1 MWKVIAD
8 SIQLVVPTYR
18 SARTAKVGTLTIT
31 RRRYL
36 PHMSLSV
43 FLSAPIHRS
52 SSMSRFA
59 LGSSLGATKRHEEP
73 RKADVNNLSPRWLV
87 YSPVLVQD
95 RVATRVARLRRGQC
109 CRPRVRFHVM
119 AMNRKHVAPR
129 REQFGGIANSLTTVF
144 VLGAKCGL
152 ALGAG
157 DWASSCPRHLYTLY
171 TTRHVPSYFGCGHS
185 CYALWLYRK
194 LDI

>member
-73 RKADVNNLSPRWLV
+73 RKADVNNLSPRECAQMVGLQ
-87 YSPVLVQD
+87 SSPGSGPRRDSRCEAEARPVLPPQGSIPCD
-95 RVATRVARLRRGQC
+95 
-109 CRPRVRFHVM
+109 
-119 AMNRKHVAPR
+119 
-129 REQFGGIANSLTTVF
+129 
-144 VLGAKCGL
+144 
-152 ALGAG
+152 
-157 DWASSCPRHLYTLY
+157 
-171 TTRHVPSYFGCGHS
+171 GHES
-185 CYALWLYRK
+185 
-194 LDI
+194 